1 MAAGSL
7 EGEERGNRSGEV
19 GGEVESEGDGGGGP
33 AMGKAF
39 DLSLITGRSPCVQ
52 DARFTTKTLN
62 TCGVLRRLHWRSGQV
77 KVGVRLLLQSSRA
90 LLEIIPPVMRVS
102 VRGALWRAI
111 HRVAVVEG
119 RRSGKESRR
128 EPVEGRE
135 KGRRRNPTG
144 GQRGTKMPKQAA
156 NHVGK

>member
-1 MAAGSL
+1 MRRWAMAAGSL

-62 TCGVLRRLHWRSGQV
+62 TCGVLRRLNWRKGQV
-77 KVGVRLLLQSSRA
+77 KLEVRLLLQSSRA
-90 LLEIIPPVMRVS
+90 PLEIIPNVMRVS

-111 HRVAVVEG
+111 HRVAGGGG
-119 RRSGKESRR
+119 R
-128 EPVEGRE
+128 EGRE
-135 KGRRRNPTG
+135 DR
-144 GQRGTKMPKQAA
+144 MEL
-156 NHVGK
+156 VGDRE